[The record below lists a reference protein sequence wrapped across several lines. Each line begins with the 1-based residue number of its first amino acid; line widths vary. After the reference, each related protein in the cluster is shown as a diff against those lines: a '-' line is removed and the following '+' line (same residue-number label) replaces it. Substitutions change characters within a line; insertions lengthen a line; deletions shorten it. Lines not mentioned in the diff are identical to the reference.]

1 VLTFYQKLF
10 IAALLAAFCGD
21 IIIFYLKKLLVNPNI
36 RFAFDI
42 SGMIERVALI
52 LVIILGNYYVFFIPL
67 IVLVRAVYLMGEGS
81 FKGFSDIIK
90 REEPAIQFQK
100 IRLKSE
106 LAVTLLASPTLG
118 ILFGIIATF
127 F

>member
-1 VLTFYQKLF
+1 METFYQKIFITAL
-10 IAALLAAFCGD
+10 IAAFGGE
-21 IIIFYLKKLLVNPNI
+21 IIIFYLKKLLVNPNVN
-36 RFAFDI
+36 FAIDI
-42 SGMIERVALI
+42 SGIVERAAL
-52 LVIILGNYYVFFIPL
+52 VFV
-67 IVLVRAVYLMGEGS
+67 IVLGGYFVFLMPFIVLIRAFFLTGEGWMI
-81 FKGFSDIIK
+81 GFSDIIK

-106 LAVTLLASPTLG
+106 LAVTLLASPALG